1 MEKRPLELR
10 KSKVDTYLLT
20 VKQELRSFM
29 QQSPFTLKTS
39 SEKKEI
45 ERYSDK
51 HKQFKGNEIDNFI
64 EWHPDWKFFPDE
76 LRIGVK
82 RRKRTSTE
90 ANFRPTV
97 PARKKARKD
106 SEQDGN
112 SSIAE
117 EEKDDMIGGNHPTSE
132 VKKVT
137 FADENK
143 K

>member
-1 MEKRPLELR
+1 
-10 KSKVDTYLLT
+10 
-20 VKQELRSFM
+20 M